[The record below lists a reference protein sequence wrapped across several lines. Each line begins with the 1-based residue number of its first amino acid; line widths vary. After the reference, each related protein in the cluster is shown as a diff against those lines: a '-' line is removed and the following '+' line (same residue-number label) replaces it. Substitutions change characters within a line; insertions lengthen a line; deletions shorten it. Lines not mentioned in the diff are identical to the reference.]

1 MLFSESAKFLFCLQ
15 NTCMF
20 LFLINIAKS
29 TLNIAYRLKYKVL
42 VLFSIYVYSLASE
55 TEKQVWFS
63 VDKQESMTIDGQVS
77 QYSVNG
83 PIFFITESLHL
94 SYIIGAVCG
103 GVAVLLFIAGACI
116 LYHRFKSSDNGIN
129 TCLFAAEML
138 LFSV

>member
-1 MLFSESAKFLFCLQ
+1 M
-15 NTCMF
+15 
-20 LFLINIAKS
+20 
-29 TLNIAYRLKYKVL
+29 
-42 VLFSIYVYSLASE
+42 YSLALE
-55 TEKQVWFS
+55 TEKQVWLS

-83 PIFFITESLHL
+83 PIFSITESLHL

>member
-1 MLFSESAKFLFCLQ
+1 MLFSESAKFFFCLQ
-15 NTCMF
+15 NICMF
-20 LFLINIAKS
+20 LFLI
-29 TLNIAYRLKYKVL
+29 NIAYRLKYKVL
-42 VLFSIYVYSLASE
+42 VLFSIYRYVYSLALE
-55 TEKQVWFS
+55 TEKQAWLS
-63 VDKQESMTIDGQVS
+63 VDKQKSMTIDGHVS